1 MNRRQG
7 YIIICLT
14 VVSVIVLSIVGCD
27 VARRASRP
35 QGTVIAEYNW
45 HGKQYIT
52 LEEMEQ
58 KISEMPVYR
67 RDRYKDK
74 TGKEK
79 YLKDMI
85 EESLKYLAARSA
97 GLHEEPEIK
106 EKIDEYRHQLVV
118 EKLATQEIDEKVT
131 VSDEDK
137 RKYYEEHKSEYVEPE
152 KVRLTAITL
161 EDEKRAQKV
170 FRQIRRGEKTITQAA
185 KELSEMQENV
195 GPGGNNNG
203 DTGFFTPKS
212 FSWAEEFSKAL
223 ANLKVGQMTSKI
235 VVQEI
240 RGTPNYMF
248 FRKEE
253 IQPSRQKTLEEVN
266 NNVERSVRKEHRKAR
281 LKEWVDGLRAQANLK
296 EYPERIPTLPK
307 AEEETETETG
317 AEEEAKQ
324 AEESEESKQPE
335 GTEAKVETE
344 TPEGGTESES
354 K

>member
-14 VVSVIVLSIVGCD
+14 VASVIMLSIAGCN

-35 QGTVIAEYNW
+35 QGAVIVEYNW

-52 LEEMEQ
+52 SEEMEQ
-58 KISEMPVYR
+58 EISEMPVYR

-74 TGKEK
+74 EGKEK

-85 EESLKYLAARSA
+85 EERLKYLAARSA

-106 EKIDEYRHQLVV
+106 GKIKEYRHQLVV

-131 VSDEDK
+131 VSDEDM
-137 RKYYEEHKSEYVEPE
+137 REYYDEHKDEYTEPE

-161 EDEKRAQKV
+161 DDEERAQQV
-170 FRQIRRGEKTITQAA
+170 FQQIQLGEKTIEQAA
-185 KELSEMQENV
+185 RELSEKQENI
-195 GPGGNNNG
+195 GPGGSNNG
-203 DTGFFTPKS
+203 DTGFFNPKQYS
-212 FSWAEEFSKAL
+212 RMEEFSKAITD
-223 ANLKVGQMTSKI
+223 LKVGQMTSKI
-235 VVQEI
+235 VAQEVQ
-240 RGTPNYMF
+240 GTPNYLI

-253 IQPSRQKTLEEVN
+253 IQPARQKTLEEVKN
-266 NNVERSVRKEHRKAR
+266 KVERSVRKEHRKAR
-281 LKEWVDGLRAQANLK
+281 LEEWVDGLRAQANLK
-296 EYPERIPTLPK
+296 EYPEKIPTPPK
-307 AEEETETETG
+307 AEEGTETEAV

-324 AEESEESKQPE
+324 AEKSEESKQPE